1 MPNST
6 APPHVSLHLPPDFSS
21 FGDVCVQPDATNNA
35 SDLEDDH
42 TLTAFGD
49 VSLTEEQML
58 DSATNEIR
66 CLNRLRLK
74 VKRPPF
80 PKNRSRVQYSPKS
93 PARRFFGSSGS
104 SPALSPLSS
113 SFLIDAPKNSLRSD
127 KRRSAQHS
135 QPDTIEVEIR
145 ARAAD
150 SRESIPSG
158 SSASCNYKPGQSV
171 IVKDVP
177 SVAEAA
183 TGWRKLPPR
192 LPIPKWDID

>member
-6 APPHVSLHLPPDFSS
+6 APPH
-21 FGDVCVQPDATNNA
+21 PDATNNT
-35 SDLEDDH
+35 SDSEDEH

-80 PKNRSRVQYSPKS
+80 PKNRSSVQYSPKK
-93 PARRFFGSSGS
+93 FE
-104 SPALSPLSS
+104 L
-113 SFLIDAPKNSLRSD
+113 
-127 KRRSAQHS
+127 
-135 QPDTIEVEIR
+135 
-145 ARAAD
+145 AAVD

-158 SSASCNYKPGQSV
+158 SSVSCNYEPGQSM

-192 LPIPKWDID
+192 LPIPKWDADD